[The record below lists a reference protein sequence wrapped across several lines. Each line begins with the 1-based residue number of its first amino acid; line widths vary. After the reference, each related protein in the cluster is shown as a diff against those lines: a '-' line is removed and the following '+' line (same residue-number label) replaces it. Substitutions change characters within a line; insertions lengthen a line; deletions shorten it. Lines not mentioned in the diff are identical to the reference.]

1 MEPQGPQHLLQLDQ
15 PQVVQFAHLIWQL
28 HGLHVDDK
36 NSHTHAYVNP
46 LLIFRVTLLQKHDF
60 HTTSI
65 MSKMII

>member
-1 MEPQGPQHLLQLDQ
+1 
-15 PQVVQFAHLIWQL
+15 LIWQL